1 MSRKSFLLSVVL
13 SLVLLT
19 GCYPTAPSIGPA
31 AETPASACPTPAP
44 PEPVTFHTVTLYYAS
59 ADPAE
64 AGEAFDYAVVTQEF
78 STAHIVM
85 SVSPPTSTL
94 SLQTMPPV
102 AALGRV
108 TDDLTRPLTLTVLGP
123 ETEWW
128 LFVPDMSPSP
138 VTAITC
144 APATEDATW
153 SWQEVAATVDAD
165 GTAHDISAYNLTG
178 AQVCLMPPGITN
190 MALGASAADDFGVWI
205 DAVVLKLPA
214 DTYGVYRFGPQPP
227 GSPSGDAACR
237 NVCKNIGCRSAVSC
251 FVRSVC
257 TRVCSR

>member
-1 MSRKSFLLSVVL
+1 MSRKSFILSVVL

-19 GCYPTAPSIGPA
+19 GCYPTAPFTRPA
-31 AETPASACPTPAP
+31 TETSASACPTPAP
-44 PEPVTFHTVTLYYAS
+44 PKPVTFDTVTLYHAP

-78 STAHIVM
+78 STAHIAM

-102 AALGRV
+102 AALGHV
-108 TDDLTRPLTLTVLGP
+108 TDDLTHPLTLTFLGP

-128 LFVPDMSPSP
+128 IFVPDMSPAP

-153 SWQEVAATVDAD
+153 SWQEVAATVDAN

-178 AQVCLMPPGITN
+178 AQVCWLPPEITN
-190 MALGASAADDFGVWI
+190 MALGASAADDFSVWI
-205 DAVVLKLPA
+205 DAVVLKLPD
-214 DTYGVYRFGPQPP
+214 DTFGVYRFGPPPP
-227 GSPSGDAACR
+227 GPPSGDAACR
-237 NVCKNIGCRSAVSC
+237 SVCKNIGCRSAFSC

-257 TRVCSR
+257 KRVCSR